1 MAWVDGGDMIARVM
15 KQEGTK
21 VLFTLSGGH
30 IQNIYDGCIDEDIR
44 VIDTRHEQSA
54 AHAADGYARANRTVG
69 VAAVTAGPGV
79 TDALTGVAN
88 AYRAGSPMILIGG
101 AAPLRTAGRG
111 ALQEM
116 EQVEIFRPV
125 TKWAT
130 SIQTTERIAET
141 LSDAYRVALSGRP
154 GPVYVEVPSDILFGR
169 VEEEDFT
176 LPTKYRHEVRSPAD
190 AGALQRAVEA
200 IKGSKRLAMMAGTP
214 IFWSGADKELQE
226 FVELIGTPIYT
237 NEMARGAIPWE
248 HPQKGNW
255 ARRTALA
262 GADVIIVFGSP
273 IDFRLRFGQAP
284 LFNPDATVIV
294 YDYDEETIGK
304 NRPVDIGLTG
314 DAKTVLQQLT
324 DAIGSPL
331 DRDEEWLT
339 ELRDEE
345 QRGRE
350 LRQPLLESDE
360 TPIHPLRLCAEIA
373 KFVDDNTIIVG
384 DGGDIVATSSKY
396 LPINHLGQWFDPG
409 PLGTLGVGTGFCMAI
424 KASHPEKR
432 ILMVNGDGAFGL
444 NGFDFDTLVRH
455 DLPIVSVVGND
466 RQWGQI
472 IVGQVRQYGE
482 ERAIATRLDDN
493 ARYDRVVEA
502 LGGYGEYVTE
512 PEEIGPAI
520 QRAFDSGL
528 PACVNVIMDQ
538 RPPGVEGGYSFT

>member
-482 ERAIATRLDDN
+482 ERAIATRLDNN

>member
-190 AGALQRAVEA
+190 AGALERAVEA

-482 ERAIATRLDDN
+482 ERAIATRLDNN